1 MFKLL
6 ILLAYSHSSCAV
18 ITDRVGEDMG
28 SNILHMPESPYQGA
42 VVATTPQP
50 GSLNLIG
57 VGFDG
62 TACARKGAAAGP
74 AAIRQVS
81 EDIETYSP
89 YLDRDV
95 TELSPFY
102 DLGDL
107 AVSKTG
113 DAHADWQSLT
123 AAFAPLTAAADQ
135 STRFLALGGEH
146 SISCLFIERCLAL
159 FPDLL
164 LLHLDAHADLRDG
177 YQGYHYSHAAAIR
190 RCLDHFGPG
199 HNLAQFGIRSGTREE
214 FHWMREQ
221 RTLHDELPGFI
232 NYLSQIPRQRP
243 VYLTLDLD
251 YFDPAF
257 LPGTGTPEAGGGD
270 FHSFIEIVKALQG
283 KKLVGSDVVEL
294 APALDPTG
302 NSEVFAAKVVREL
315 ILVSHGEDGSVC

>member
-1 MFKLL
+1 M
-6 ILLAYSHSSCAV
+6 AA
-18 ITDRVGEDMG
+18 
-28 SNILHMPESPYQGA
+28 A
-42 VVATTPQP
+42 TPQP
-50 GSLNLIG
+50 NSLNLIG

-74 AAIRQVS
+74 IAIRLVS

-95 TELSPFY
+95 TELHPFY

-107 AVSKTG
+107 AISKSG
-113 DAHADWQSLT
+113 DAHRDWDSAAVAFTALT
-123 AAFAPLTAAADQ
+123 NDLDPSA
-135 STRFLALGGEH
+135 RFLALGGEH
-146 SISCLFIERCLAL
+146 SISCLFIERCLAQ

-199 HNLAQFGIRSGTREE
+199 HSLAQFGIRSGTREE

-221 RTLHDELPGFI
+221 RTLHHDLPGFLGYI
-232 NYLSQIPRQRP
+232 KAIPSQRP
-243 VYLTLDLD
+243 IYLTLDLD

-257 LPGTGTPEAGGGD
+257 LPGTGTPEAGGED
-270 FHSFIEIVKALQG
+270 FHSFIEIVRALHG

-294 APALDPTG
+294 APALDSTG

-315 ILVSHGEDGSVC
+315 ILVSHGEDGHAR

>member
-1 MFKLL
+1 M
-6 ILLAYSHSSCAV
+6 
-18 ITDRVGEDMG
+18 EN
-28 SNILHMPESPYQGA
+28 NILRRPEPPYQGA
-42 VVATTPQP
+42 VAAATPQP
-50 GSLNLIG
+50 SSLNLVG

-62 TACARKGAAAGP
+62 TACARKGAAEGP
-74 AAIRQVS
+74 TAIRRVS

-95 TELSPFY
+95 TELRPFY

-113 DAHADWQSLT
+113 DAHRDWDSAT
-123 AAFAPLTAAADQ
+123 AAFAALTGAADP
-135 STRFLALGGEH
+135 SARFLALGGEH
-146 SISCLFIERCLAL
+146 SISCLFIERCLAQ

-199 HNLAQFGIRSGTREE
+199 HSLAQFGIRSGTREE

-221 RTLHDELPGFI
+221 RTLHPDLPGFLE
-232 NYLSQIPRQRP
+232 YLHQIPHERP
-243 VYLTLDLD
+243 LYLTLDLD

-257 LPGTGTPEAGGGD
+257 LPGTGTPEAGGAD
-270 FHSFIEIVKALQG
+270 FHAFIEIVRALKG
-283 KKLVGSDVVEL
+283 KRLVGADVVEL
-294 APALDPTG
+294 APPLDPTG

-315 ILVSHGEDGSVC
+315 ILVSHGEDGHVR

>member
-1 MFKLL
+1 M
-6 ILLAYSHSSCAV
+6 
-18 ITDRVGEDMG
+18 EP
-28 SNILHMPESPYQGA
+28 NILQRPGIPYQGA
-42 VVATTPQP
+42 VAATTPQP
-50 GSLNLIG
+50 NSLNLIG

-62 TACARKGAAAGP
+62 TACARKGAAEGP
-74 AAIRQVS
+74 SAIRQVS

-95 TELSPFY
+95 AEISPFY

-107 AVSKTG
+107 AVSKSG
-113 DAHADWQSLT
+113 EPLQDWNSAT
-123 AAFAPLTAAADQ
+123 SAFAALSKAADQ
-135 STRFLALGGEH
+135 SARFLALGGEH
-146 SISCLFIERCLAL
+146 SISCLFIERCLAQ

-190 RCLDHFGPG
+190 RCLDRFGPG
-199 HNLAQFGIRSGTREE
+199 HSLAQFGIRSGTREE
-214 FHWMREQ
+214 FHWMRKH
-221 RTLHDELPGFI
+221 RTLHDELPGLLS
-232 NYLSQIPRQRP
+232 YLKQIPSQRP
-243 VYLTLDLD
+243 IYLTLDLD

-270 FHSFIEIVKALQG
+270 FHSFIEIVRALRG

-294 APALDPTG
+294 APALDSTG

-315 ILVSHGEDGSVC
+315 ILVSHGEDGNAR

>member
-1 MFKLL
+1 
-6 ILLAYSHSSCAV
+6 
-18 ITDRVGEDMG
+18 MG
-28 SNILHMPESPYQGA
+28 NNILYGRETPYQGA
-42 VVATTPQP
+42 VAATTPQP
-50 GSLNLIG
+50 SSLNLIG

-62 TACARKGAAAGP
+62 TACARKGAAEGP
-74 AAIRQVS
+74 AAIRRVS

-95 TELSPFY
+95 TELRPFY

-107 AVSKTG
+107 AVTKSG
-113 DAHADWQSLT
+113 DAHRDWEAITGGFAALT
-123 AAFAPLTAAADQ
+123 GAADP
-135 STRFLALGGEH
+135 SARFLALGGEH
-146 SISCLFIERCLAL
+146 SISCLFIERCLAQ
-159 FPDLL
+159 FPELL

-221 RTLHDELPGFI
+221 RTLYDELPGLLNF
-232 NYLSQIPRQRP
+232 LMQIPDERP
-243 VYLTLDLD
+243 LYLTLDLD

-257 LPGTGTPEAGGGD
+257 LPGTGTPEAGGAD
-270 FHSFIEIVKALQG
+270 FHSFIEIIRALKG

-302 NSEVFAAKVVREL
+302 NSEVFAAKIVREL
-315 ILVSHGEDGSVC
+315 ILASHGENGYAR

>member
-1 MFKLL
+1 MD
-6 ILLAYSHSSCAV
+6 Y
-18 ITDRVGEDMG
+18 
-28 SNILHMPESPYQGA
+28 NILQRPETPYQGA
-42 VVATTPQP
+42 VAAATPQP
-50 GSLNLIG
+50 ASLNLIG

-74 AAIRQVS
+74 TAIRLVS

-95 TELSPFY
+95 TELQPFY

-107 AVSKTG
+107 VVSKSG
-113 DAHADWQSLT
+113 EPLQDWDSARRSFATLT
-123 AAFAPLTAAADQ
+123 ANLDPSA
-135 STRFLALGGEH
+135 RFLALGGEH
-146 SISCLFIERCLAL
+146 SISCLFIKRCLAL

-199 HNLAQFGIRSGTREE
+199 HSLAQFGIRSGTREE
-214 FHWMREQ
+214 FHWMRDYH
-221 RTLHDELPGFI
+221 TLHHGLPGFLD
-232 NYLSQIPRQRP
+232 YLSQVPSRRP

-257 LPGTGTPEAGGGD
+257 LPGTGTPEAGGED
-270 FHSFIEIVKALQG
+270 FHSFIEIVRALRG

-315 ILVSHGEDGSVC
+315 ILVSHGEDGYVR

>member
-1 MFKLL
+1 M
-6 ILLAYSHSSCAV
+6 
-18 ITDRVGEDMG
+18 EN
-28 SNILHMPESPYQGA
+28 NILQMPAAPYQGA
-42 VVATTPQP
+42 VAAATPRP
-50 GSLNLIG
+50 ASLNLVG

-62 TACARKGAAAGP
+62 TACARKGAAEGP
-74 AAIRQVS
+74 AAIRRVS

-95 TELSPFY
+95 TELRPFY

-107 AVSKTG
+107 VISKTG
-113 DAHADWQSLT
+113 DPHQDWQSAT
-123 AAFAPLTAAADQ
+123 TAFAALTGATEASA
-135 STRFLALGGEH
+135 RFLALGGEH

-214 FHWMREQ
+214 FHWMRSH
-221 RTLHDELPGFI
+221 RTLHDELPGFL
-232 NYLSQIPRQRP
+232 NFLKQIPDERP

-257 LPGTGTPEAGGGD
+257 LPGTGTPEAGGAD
-270 FHSFIEIVKALQG
+270 FHSFIEIIRALKG

-315 ILVSHGEDGSVC
+315 ILACHGEDGHVR

>member
-1 MFKLL
+1 M
-6 ILLAYSHSSCAV
+6 
-18 ITDRVGEDMG
+18 EN
-28 SNILHMPESPYQGA
+28 NILQMSESPYQGA
-42 VVATTPQP
+42 VAATRPQP
-50 GSLNLIG
+50 GSLNLVG

-74 AAIRQVS
+74 AAIRRVS

-107 AVSKTG
+107 VVSKTG
-113 DAHADWQSLT
+113 DPHQDWDSACRSFAALT
-123 AAFAPLTAAADQ
+123 AKAEQ
-135 STRFLALGGEH
+135 SARFLALGGEH
-146 SISCLFIERCLAL
+146 SISCLFIERCLAQ
-159 FPDLL
+159 FPDLV

-190 RCLDHFGPG
+190 RCLDQFGPG
-199 HNLAQFGIRSGTREE
+199 HALAQFGIRSGTREE
-214 FHWMREQ
+214 FHWMRSEQ
-221 RTLHDELPGFI
+221 TLYTDLSTFI
-232 NYLSQIPRQRP
+232 EYIETIPAARP
-243 VYLTLDLD
+243 IYLTLDLD

-270 FHSFIEIVKALQG
+270 FHSFIEIVRALKG

-294 APALDPTG
+294 APLLDPTG
-302 NSEVFAAKVVREL
+302 NSDVFAAKVVREL
-315 ILVSHGEDGSVC
+315 ILVSHREDGRVR

>member
-1 MFKLL
+1 
-6 ILLAYSHSSCAV
+6 
-18 ITDRVGEDMG
+18 MG
-28 SNILHMPESPYQGA
+28 ANILQIPEMPYQGA
-42 VVATTPQP
+42 VAAATPQP

-62 TACARKGAAAGP
+62 TACARKGAAVGP
-74 AAIRQVS
+74 AAIRRVS

-95 TELSPFY
+95 TELNPFY

-107 AVSKTG
+107 VLSRSG
-113 DAHADWQSLT
+113 DAHGDWDSIT
-123 AAFAPLTAAADQ
+123 AAFAALTGTVDP

-146 SISCLFIERCLAL
+146 SISCLFIERCLAQ

-214 FHWMREQ
+214 FHWMRSN
-221 RTLHDELPGFI
+221 RTLYSDLSEFI
-232 NYLSQIPRQRP
+232 GYIAAIPATRP
-243 VYLTLDLD
+243 IYLTLDLD

-257 LPGTGTPEAGGGD
+257 LPGTGTPEAGGWD
-270 FHSFIEIVKALQG
+270 FHSFIDIIQALNG
-283 KKLVGSDVVEL
+283 KKLIGSDVVEL

-315 ILVSHGEDGSVC
+315 ILVSHGENGNAR